1 MAYPRPPRSRVVA
14 AVLGL
19 ALLAACSKADPADP
33 NPGADAAIDSGPT
46 PKDAAMDAEVDAAI
60 DAGPAPTDAAAVDG
74 GWTPPAACAL
84 PFEVGPCDAAI
95 PVWAFVEGACVSRTY
110 GGCQGNDNRFGS
122 LEACLAACAG
132 RPAPN
137 GCPSGRIAQE
147 ICLQCGLAGGC
158 ASRGTVCA
166 LPCDADGGVTPSSCP
181 SSLAFCYQ
189 GVCQMGG
196 CI

>member
-1 MAYPRPPRSRVVA
+1 MACPRSHRSRVVT

-19 ALLAACSKADPADP
+19 ALLAACSKTGPSDPE
-33 NPGADAAIDSGPT
+33 PGADAA
-46 PKDAAMDAEVDAAI
+46 V
-60 DAGPAPTDAAAVDG
+60 DAGPAPTDAVATDAS
-74 GWTPPAACAL
+74 WFPPFVCTL

-95 PVWAFVEGACVSRTY
+95 PVWAFVDGACVSRVY

-122 LEACLAACAG
+122 LEECLAGCAG
-132 RPAPN
+132 RPFPN
-137 GCPSGRIAQE
+137 GCPAGRIAQG
-147 ICLQCGLAGGC
+147 ICSCGAAGGC
-158 ASRGTVCA
+158 SNRGTVCA

-181 SSLAFCYQ
+181 PSLAFCYE